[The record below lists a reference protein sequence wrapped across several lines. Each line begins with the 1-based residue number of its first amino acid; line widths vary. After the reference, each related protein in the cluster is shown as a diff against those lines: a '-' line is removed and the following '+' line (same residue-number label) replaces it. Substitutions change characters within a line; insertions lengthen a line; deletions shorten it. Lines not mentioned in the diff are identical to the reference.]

1 MEIAIYQVLTPL
13 LSLLM
18 IARTISF
25 FRRDQRTFREV
36 LVNVFFWGAIA
47 AMSFFPDFFVMYIEK
62 FTGLKSGVTGILF
75 LSVLVLSLLV
85 IHLLRE
91 NEKRSEEITRIV
103 RHLAL
108 NEEDES

>member
-1 MEIAIYQVLTPL
+1 MEIAIYQILTPL

-25 FRRDQRTFREV
+25 FRRNQRTFREV
-36 LVNVFFWGAIA
+36 LVNIFFWGVIA
-47 AMSFFPDFFVMYIEK
+47 SISFFPDFFVIYIEK
-62 FTGLKSGVTGILF
+62 VTGLKSGVTGILF

-91 NEKRSEEITRIV
+91 NEKRSIEITRIV
-103 RHLAL
+103 RHLSL
-108 NEEDES
+108 RKH